1 MKKESVFEKYNCIAV
16 LGGTFNPIHNGHIM
30 LAQKAIEQFDDIQ
43 KVIVVPNNKPAY
55 KGTNEIISP
64 KERIDMIENAIKP
77 YDFMEISDIE
87 IKRGGITYT
96 YDTLNQIYSINH
108 NIKIYYIIG
117 ADSLFSFDKWY
128 RYESL
133 LGMCTL
139 LCAKRKSS
147 TEEMKYSIKKLR
159 KVNDNTDIRIID
171 SPEVDISS
179 SKIRKYMSRYGKLLK
194 HMAEVPG
201 DEKLYRSD
209 EVKMRIEK
217 YLDKRVPDSVK
228 KYILDKKLYL
238 D

>member
-55 KGTNEIISP
+55 KGTNEIISH

-87 IKRGGITYT
+87 IQRGGITYT
-96 YDTLNQIYSINH
+96 YDTLNQIYAINRD
-108 NIKIYYIIG
+108 IKIYYIIG
-117 ADSLFSFDKWY
+117 ADSLFTFDKWY
-128 RYESL
+128 RYKDL
-133 LGMCTL
+133 LGLCTL

-147 TEEMKYSIKKLR
+147 INEMEFSIKELK
-159 KVNDNTDIRIID
+159 KANKSTEIRIIN
-171 SPEVDISS
+171 SPEMDISS
-179 SKIRKYMSRYGKLLK
+179 SKIRKFIKRYGKYLMDK
-194 HMAEVPG
+194 SCDHSCDVI
-201 DEKLYRSD
+201 KLYD
-209 EVKMRIEK
+209 EYEKRIEN
-217 YLDKRVPDSVK
+217 YLVKRVPDSVK